1 MTLSVRL
8 EPDVEKAFELEVK
21 RQKTTKSLFFN
32 ELLREALKPQDPM
45 DLLMQIRERYGIATP
60 TPHTQRTDKAA
71 NVNKLVRAAAK
82 KKHRE
87 SSAG

>member
-8 EPDVEKAFELEVK
+8 EPDVERAFELEVK
-21 RQKTTKSLFFN
+21 RRKTTKSLFVN

-45 DLLMQIRERYGIATP
+45 VLLTQIRERYGIATP
-60 TPHTQRTDKAA
+60 TPNTPRTDKAA
-71 NVNKLVRAAAK
+71 NVNKLVRAAVGQ
-82 KKHRE
+82 KHRE